1 MAQLLPFA
9 AKRCEPHQIMGKRE
23 GKGIITAG
31 SIPGVVLASLLQAGH

>member
-1 MAQLLPFA
+1 
-9 AKRCEPHQIMGKRE
+9 MGKRE